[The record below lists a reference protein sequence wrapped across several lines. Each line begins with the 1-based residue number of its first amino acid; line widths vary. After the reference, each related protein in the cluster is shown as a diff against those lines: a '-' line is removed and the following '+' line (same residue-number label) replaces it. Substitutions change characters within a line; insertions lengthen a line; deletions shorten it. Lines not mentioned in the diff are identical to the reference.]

1 MPLATVT
8 KAILGLSTLGFGAAS
23 MSYLPQMLPAN
34 PNTEAAVEQVT
45 DQAAVRQV
53 NYQST
58 SFSDLVPPSG
68 AASGSLSDAGA
79 PAPLPALPE
88 YNAPAPAA
96 LPPTS
101 GLPPVSGL
109 PAAPIVD
116 GSSSRNIASSQPT
129 LPAAP
134 QDYAPPSGLPTAPS
148 SATTLPNAPASAQP
162 NPLRSAQP
170 ASPVVTASDAVYPQQ
185 NPVLPPN
192 GLSNN
197 AQVQPGQRA
206 VLPPALPNND
216 AMPRPSAPQSPPG
229 GFRNIDPRSNVNPGS
244 RQNIPV
250 NNVGFP
256 NAVNNGQGFTTGSPL
271 VSAPPRSRYF
281 TTPYNHAVF
290 QTAAF
295 QRQYARQGGA
305 AAGGVP
311 ATLTSAQ
318 VGATPAAPQAG
329 VANPATAGLPQYA
342 PVVGTYPTS
351 YQCGPVG
358 AGTTSYL
365 PQTGAVPGASVPATL
380 TPNLAPNYYSYDNGG
395 YSPLLSLGQEGYNV
409 QVGRGIVGQP
419 TVYVPGQPV
428 RNFLRYLFP

>member
-23 MSYLPQMLPAN
+23 MSYLPQMLPAD
-34 PNTEAAVEQVT
+34 PSTEATAEQT
-45 DQAAVRQV
+45 PGQAAVRQV

-88 YNAPAPAA
+88 YEASTPAA
-96 LPPTS
+96 LPPAASLPPIS
-101 GLPPVSGL
+101 GLPGATVP
-109 PAAPIVD
+109 D
-116 GSSSRNIASSQPT
+116 GSSSRNFADTPPSI
-129 LPAAP
+129 PAAP
-134 QDYAPPSGLPTAPS
+134 QDYALPAGLPSAPS
-148 SATTLPNAPASAQP
+148 ALSGQASDPSHAQS
-162 NPLRSAQP
+162 NPLRGAQP
-170 ASPVVTASDAVYPQQ
+170 ASPVVTASDAVYPPQRSVM
-185 NPVLPPN
+185 PPGAAATMPPN
-192 GLSNN
+192 EG
-197 AQVQPGQRA
+197 A
-206 VLPPALPNND
+206 VLPPTLPPSGAL
-216 AMPRPSAPQSPPG
+216 PRPSAPQAPPG
-229 GFRNIDPRSNVNPGS
+229 GFRNIDPRSNVSPGAAAS
-244 RQNIPV
+244 VPV
-250 NNVGFP
+250 SNVGFP
-256 NAVNNGQGFTTGSPL
+256 NAVNNGQGFNTGSPL

-318 VGATPAAPQAG
+318 VGTAPAAPQVG
-329 VANPATAGLPQYA
+329 VANPPNAALPQHA
-342 PVVGTYPTS
+342 PVVGAYPTS
-351 YQCGPVG
+351 YQCGPVV
-358 AGTTSYL
+358 AGTAPYL
-365 PQTGAVPGASVPATL
+365 PQTGAVPGTGTPATI
-380 TPNLAPNYYSYDNGG
+380 TPNIAPNYYSYDNGG

>member
-23 MSYLPQMLPAN
+23 MSYLPQMLAAN
-34 PNTEAAVEQVT
+34 PGTEAAVE
-45 DQAAVRQV
+45 QAAVRQV

-58 SFSDLVPPSG
+58 SFSDLAPPSG
-68 AASGSLSDAGA
+68 AISESLSDAGA
-79 PAPLPALPE
+79 AAPLPALQE
-88 YNAPAPAA
+88 YNVTAPAA
-96 LPPTS
+96 LPPAS

-116 GSSSRNIASSQPT
+116 GSSSRNIADSQPT

-134 QDYAPPSGLPTAPS
+134 QDRTLPAAPS
-148 SATTLPNAPASAQP
+148 SGAALPNARSSAQP
-162 NPLRSAQP
+162 NALRSAQP
-170 ASPVVTASDAVYPQQ
+170 TSPVVTASDAVYPPQ
-185 NPVLPPN
+185 NPVLPSGSLPN
-192 GLSNN
+192 NTR
-197 AQVQPGQRA
+197 VQPDHGA
-206 VLPPALPNND
+206 VLPPSRPNNN

-229 GFRNIDPRSNVNPGS
+229 GFRDIDPRSNVNPGP
-244 RQNIPV
+244 RQNAPV
-250 NNVGFP
+250 NNVGLP

-305 AAGGVP
+305 TAGGVP
-311 ATLTSAQ
+311 ATSTSAQ
-318 VGATPAAPQAG
+318 VGAAPAAPQAG
-329 VANPATAGLPQYA
+329 AAKTAYAALPQYA
-342 PVVGTYPTS
+342 PVVGAYPTS
-351 YQCGPVG
+351 YQCGPVVS
-358 AGTTSYL
+358 GTAPYL
-365 PQTGAVPGASVPATL
+365 PQAGAVPGTGTPGTI